1 MLSLFLSVIEDKAY
15 VPVFEKIYEKYELDV
30 FNAAFN
36 IIQDHYKAEEAS
48 QNAWVSIARNI
59 HRIDTSNESM
69 LRSYI
74 IKVAKNAAINLSG
87 KRAEDIRH
95 IDTYDPFPCITDI
108 QEDLENDEAYAKIVG
123 FIKSLPEIYFDVLS
137 MHLLFGFSTSEI
149 ALSLGLKHSTVK
161 QRLTRG
167 KKLLRKVL
175 EEAGIQ

>member
-15 VPVFEKIYEKYELDV
+15 VPVFEEIYEKYELDV

-36 IIQDHYKAEEAS
+36 IIQDHYEAEEAS
-48 QNAWVSIARNI
+48 QNAWFSIARNI

-74 IKVAKNAAINLSG
+74 IKVAKNAANNLSR
-87 KRAEDIRH
+87 KREKDIIY
-95 IDTYDPFPCITDI
+95 IDTYATLPCTTDI
-108 QEDLENDEAYAKIVG
+108 QEDLENDEACAKIISFVRV
-123 FIKSLPEIYFDVLS
+123 LPEIYFDVLS

-149 ALSLGLKHSTVK
+149 ASSLGLKHSTAK

-175 EEAGIQ
+175 EEAEIQ